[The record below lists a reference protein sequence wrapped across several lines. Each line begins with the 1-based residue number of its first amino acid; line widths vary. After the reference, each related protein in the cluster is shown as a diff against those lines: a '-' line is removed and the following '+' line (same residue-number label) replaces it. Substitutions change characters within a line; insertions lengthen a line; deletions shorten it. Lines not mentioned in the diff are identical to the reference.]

1 MKVTRVF
8 SSAFCFL
15 GLVNGAAAR
24 GQVTKEQVDEI
35 GAKLEAARSVY
46 DRMPAQSRRMLSSG
60 ARNFFHLAEN
70 WPNVRERI
78 LGSHAEPDQIPLPF
92 ETPQMP
98 FETTQT
104 PETISPGISA
114 VSFAPPVRV
123 SNLVTDF
130 AFGLTSGFQ
139 QSETSTAWCGSNV
152 VVGFNDSGS
161 FWESIVASSPLSLN
175 GVALSTNQAATFT
188 DEGFLPAGSDANF
201 PLGDPFW
208 GCDNSKPV
216 S

>member
-1 MKVTRVF
+1 MKVTRFF
-8 SSAFCFL
+8 SFAFCFV
-15 GLVNGAAAR
+15 GLLNGSAAR
-24 GQVTKEQVDEI
+24 GQVTKEQLDEI

-114 VSFAPPVRV
+114 VTFAPPLLV
-123 SNLVTDF
+123 SNLLTDF
-130 AFGLTSGFQ
+130 SFTLPSGFQ
-139 QSETSTAWCGSNV
+139 HHATSTAC
-152 VVGFNDSGS
+152 
-161 FWESIVASSPLSLN
+161 
-175 GVALSTNQAATFT
+175 
-188 DEGFLPAGSDANF
+188 
-201 PLGDPFW
+201 
-208 GCDNSKPV
+208 
-216 S
+216 